1 MVVVVEKQ
9 EKTQIGKQNR
19 LMVLTSVSLVM
30 SQFCNKIKNRDKPD
44 VQVFFLLQIAH
55 SRPTVYLII
64 FARYNLTQICTFN
77 II

>member
-1 MVVVVEKQ
+1 MVVDVEKQ

-19 LMVLTSVSLVM
+19 LMVLTVSLVM